1 MCFYGKDYVNLVNG
15 GRRAIEQLKI
25 GDRIWSMTDNT
36 NELIQDEII
45 MMMHDGPNQPGLFY
59 TFETE
64 QGYHLSLTETHT
76 LPVLDSDDDQIK
88 FLRAS
93 KVTRKHR
100 LLMFNQT
107 IPIKTITYKS
117 LIGYY
122 APITLSGYLFVN
134 NISASC
140 YSDR

>member
-64 QGYHLSLTETHT
+64 QGYHLSLTE
-76 LPVLDSDDDQIK
+76 IK

-93 KVTRKHR
+93 KVTQKHR

-107 IPIKTITYKS
+107 IPIKTITYKP

-122 APITLSGYLFVN
+122 SPITLSGYLFVN